1 MAKEKIVKKNKNQKA
16 FSFTLELTNG
26 ELEGGNNFKGT
37 IIIPA
42 KDKKEALKIIEE
54 KGYKIK
60 YPNTNIVAIAPSINK
75 KNK

>member
-1 MAKEKIVKKNKNQKA
+1 MAKEKIVNQQS

-42 KDKKEALKIIEE
+42 KSKEEALKIIEK
-54 KGYKIK
+54 KGYRIK
-60 YPNTNIVAIAPSINK
+60 YPGTNTVTIASSINE
-75 KNK
+75 KNE

>member
-1 MAKEKIVKKNKNQKA
+1 MAKEKIVNQQS

-26 ELEGGNNFKGT
+26 ELDGGNNFKGT

-42 KDKKEALKIIEE
+42 KDKKEALNIIEE
-54 KGYKIK
+54 KGYRIK
-60 YPNTNIVAIAPSINK
+60 YPNTNIVAIASSINK